1 MPSAKDT
8 DSAVVSG
15 PDRRTKSD
23 ETTRRLLEAAG
34 QEFRERGYEGSRV
47 SEIARRADL
56 TTGAVYARWPHK
68 PDVLAAALDHVLRQA
83 LPVDEIE
90 QFGSEPPEPAEIL
103 KMLRASR
110 LGRDEQR
117 DVMVQAFGSARNNE
131 VIGDCLLRFLNEESR
146 RLGELVELGKEQ
158 GVCDP
163 AFSTAAITLL
173 WHSVALGAQL
183 LVSAGL
189 DEDYVPDDDDWTV
202 LLWTVICAICPGAP
216 RME

>member
-1 MPSAKDT
+1 M
-8 DSAVVSG
+8 
-15 PDRRTKSD
+15 
-23 ETTRRLLEAAG
+23 
-34 QEFRERGYEGSRV
+34 
-47 SEIARRADL
+47 SEIARRAGL
-56 TTGAVYARWPHK
+56 TSGAVYARWPHK

-83 LPVDEIE
+83 VPEDGIE
-90 QFGSEPPEPAEIL
+90 QFGTEPPEPADIL

-131 VIGDCLLRFLNEESR
+131 AIGACLLRFLNEESR

-158 GVCDP
+158 GVCDT

-173 WHSVALGAQL
+173 WHSAALGAQL

-202 LLWTVICAICPGAP
+202 LLWAVICAICPGAP